1 MPENIKYTD
10 VEFTDVKSEA
20 KNIKKIKFAQRSY
33 AAFISA
39 VQKIKSSRK
48 TSLTEQYAN
57 QFGQIENTVGQILNS
72 TIEKGDQVLSAQI
85 DKLASIGVRIVNLNI
100 ENRRLQQIA
109 NSKPIKL
116 GKAFIKNIK
125 NNFEKMV
132 INRAKKIETRNEMF
146 TNYRNAGEEILNEI
160 RNNVPESELG
170 VNRLNDYN
178 NFVPSS
184 AVKDKKEQESGKSTN
199 SLFDN
204 MFSPSM
210 GAETQITKEKPVFGP
225 ASYSDGM
232 ADTLTKIK
240 GMYTERQEESK
251 KNEPVEKPNT
261 AVEKKALSN
270 EKVNTGFNIEG
281 MTKQELQ
288 ALMQQCNDAIK
299 QQDANNNH
307 DKVQQFHYDE
317 GFNFT
322 ARQRAEIEDLE
333 AQRKEALEIQR
344 QQRLDEIQNVRT
356 QNHDRVERFHY
367 DEGFNFTPSQRAEI
381 EALEAQRREALE
393 IQRHAEIEK
402 MEKQSM
408 FNSLMSGNASIDE
421 IRSYLESGRLSQEE
435 LQMKLQDPNLSR
447 EQLVSLYRVSGVVDG
462 INLSNNNK
470 LR

>member
-1 MPENIKYTD
+1 MPENTKYTD
-10 VEFTDVKSEA
+10 VEFTDVKSVA
-20 KNIKKIKFAQRSY
+20 KNTKKIKFAQRSY

-39 VQKIKSSRK
+39 VQKIKASRK

-146 TNYRNAGEEILNEI
+146 TNYRNAGEELLNEI
-160 RNNVPESELG
+160 RNNVPESELR
-170 VNRLNDYN
+170 VNRFDDPN

-184 AVKDKKEQESGKSTN
+184 EVEDKKEQESVKSTN

-204 MFSPSM
+204 MFSPSK
-210 GAETQITKEKPVFGP
+210 GVETQITKEESVFGP

-232 ADTLTKIK
+232 ADTLSKIK
-240 GMYTERQEESK
+240 GMYPERQEESK
-251 KNEPVEKPNT
+251 KIESVEKPNT
-261 AVEKKALSN
+261 AVEKKDLSN
-270 EKVNTGFNIEG
+270 EKVNTRFNIEG

-322 ARQRAEIEDLE
+322 ARQRREIED
-333 AQRKEALEIQR
+333 
-344 QQRLDEIQNVRT
+344 
-356 QNHDRVERFHY
+356 
-367 DEGFNFTPSQRAEI
+367 
-381 EALEAQRREALE
+381 LEAQRREALE